1 MKRTIRRSTVQNFTV
16 TLSCV
21 LFLLW
26 FQPSRLAAD
35 PEHAGISLEPT
46 ARPEEILLAH
56 TGVAHNTPTR
66 MIKRVSSQPFNRTAP
81 LSPALSHPL
90 INLPPAR
97 PVKDEPRT
105 SASHSGGYR
114 APSPRAQGMAH
125 LVGSHI
131 SAVVRPFSTVF
142 RLFSLLA
149 YTGLDALRPTPDRDI
164 PREPP
169 PPVNDGPGMDLAAW
183 EDELDEITRSRSS
196 LGSME
201 LLIGGVEFFP
211 RLERSV
217 ADARS
222 SVHLQIYIFDNDDYA
237 LDFGRLLKDR
247 SREIDVKVLMDGL
260 GTIMASGVDH
270 ESLPESHTPPSSMSS
285 YLRDGSR
292 VKVRK
297 LTNPWLTFDHTKSI
311 VIDRRVA
318 FVGGMNIGREYRHIW
333 HDMMVQVE
341 GPVVG
346 TLQEEFTRTWDYA
359 GIVGDLALLTS
370 YGDRE
375 TPSTKTGLYPMRVLK
390 TRIGH
395 SQIYRAQIA
404 AIRRAKRYIYI
415 ENPYL
420 SDDVVLH
427 ELIMARHRG
436 VDVRVILPRQCN
448 WKTMSRSNVLAANEM
463 LANGIRVYMFPG
475 MSHVKAAVIDGWACL
490 GSANLDKASFRFN
503 REVNLATSHP
513 AFVDRLVT
521 RLFKRDFDRSIL
533 LEEARP
539 ERPSDRILEMVAD
552 LM

>member
-1 MKRTIRRSTVQNFTV
+1 
-16 TLSCV
+16 
-21 LFLLW
+21 
-26 FQPSRLAAD
+26 
-35 PEHAGISLEPT
+35 
-46 ARPEEILLAH
+46 
-56 TGVAHNTPTR
+56 
-66 MIKRVSSQPFNRTAP
+66 
-81 LSPALSHPL
+81 
-90 INLPPAR
+90 
-97 PVKDEPRT
+97 
-105 SASHSGGYR
+105 
-114 APSPRAQGMAH
+114 
-125 LVGSHI
+125 
-131 SAVVRPFSTVF
+131 
-142 RLFSLLA
+142 
-149 YTGLDALRPTPDRDI
+149 
-164 PREPP
+164 
-169 PPVNDGPGMDLAAW
+169 
-183 EDELDEITRSRSS
+183 
-196 LGSME
+196 
-201 LLIGGVEFFP
+201 
-211 RLERSV
+211 
-217 ADARS
+217 
-222 SVHLQIYIFDNDDYA
+222 
-237 LDFGRLLKDR
+237 
-247 SREIDVKVLMDGL
+247 MDGL

-270 ESLPESHTPPSSMSS
+270 KSLPESHTPPPSLSS

-346 TLQEEFTRTWDYA
+346 TLQEGFTRTWDYA
-359 GIVGDLALLTS
+359 GVAGDLALLTS
-370 YGDRE
+370 YRDRE
-375 TPSTKTGLYPMRVLK
+375 TPSTNRNLYPLRVLK

-404 AIRRAKRYIYI
+404 AIRRAKKYIYI

-448 WKTMSRSNVLAANEM
+448 WKTMRRSNVLAANEM

-503 REVNLATSHP
+503 REINLATSHP
-513 AFVDRLVT
+513 AFVDKLIT
-521 RLFKRDFDRSIL
+521 RLFKADFDRSIL

>member
-1 MKRTIRRSTVQNFTV
+1 
-16 TLSCV
+16 
-21 LFLLW
+21 
-26 FQPSRLAAD
+26 
-35 PEHAGISLEPT
+35 
-46 ARPEEILLAH
+46 
-56 TGVAHNTPTR
+56 
-66 MIKRVSSQPFNRTAP
+66 
-81 LSPALSHPL
+81 
-90 INLPPAR
+90 
-97 PVKDEPRT
+97 
-105 SASHSGGYR
+105 
-114 APSPRAQGMAH
+114 
-125 LVGSHI
+125 VGSHI

-142 RLFSLLA
+142 RLLSLVA
-149 YTGLDALRPTPDRDI
+149 YTGLDALRSTPSRDI

-169 PPVNDGPGMDLAAW
+169 PPVNDGPGMDLAVW
-183 EDELDEITRSRSS
+183 EDRLDEITRSRASM
-196 LGSME
+196 GNME
-201 LLIGGVEFFP
+201 LLIGGEEFFP
-211 RLERSV
+211 RLERTV

-247 SREIDVKVLMDGL
+247 SREVEVKVLMDGL

-270 ESLPESHTPPSSMSS
+270 KSLPESHTPPPSLSS

-346 TLQEEFTRTWDYA
+346 TLQEGFTRTWDYA
-359 GIVGDLALLTS
+359 GVAGDLALLTS
-370 YGDRE
+370 YRDRE
-375 TPSTKTGLYPMRVLK
+375 TPSTNRNLYPLRVLK

-404 AIRRAKRYIYI
+404 AIRRAKKYIYI

-448 WKTMSRSNVLAANEM
+448 WKTMRRSNVLAANEM

-503 REVNLATSHP
+503 REINLATSHP
-513 AFVDRLVT
+513 AFVDKLIT
-521 RLFKRDFDRSIL
+521 RLFKADFDRSIL